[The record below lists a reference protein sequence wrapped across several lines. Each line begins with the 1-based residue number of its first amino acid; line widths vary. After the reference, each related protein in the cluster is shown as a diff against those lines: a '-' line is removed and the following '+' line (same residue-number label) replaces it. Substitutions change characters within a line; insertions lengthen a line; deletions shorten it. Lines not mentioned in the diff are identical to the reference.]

1 MHEIWLALNIA
12 YELALSALPLVAVV
26 LGSWLALMWAA
37 RGGLSASHI
46 PLALGVGMLAA
57 VVAVL
62 AVPPLTGASL
72 ADMGYGLDWA
82 SLAAVALGWGAVVAL
97 LAWPVVCLLRQ
108 PGPPPVP
115 AYRVQRRTRSARPPV
130 AAGHAGPWPRARP
143 PGRRQSG
150 VFH

>member
-26 LGSWLALMWAA
+26 VGSWLALMWAA
-37 RGGLSASHI
+37 RGGLSARAI

-57 VVAVL
+57 VVAALV
-62 AVPPLTGASL
+62 VPPLTGASL
-72 ADMGYGLDWA
+72 ADMGTWLDWA
-82 SLAAVALGWGAVVAL
+82 SLAVVALGWGAVVAL

-108 PGPPPVP
+108 PALPPVH
-115 AYRVQRRTRSARPPV
+115 AYRVQRRATPARPPA
-130 AAGHAGPWPRARP
+130 AAGRAAQLPHARL
-143 PGRRQSG
+143 PGRRQSS

>member
-1 MHEIWLALNIA
+1 MHEIWLALNMV

-26 LGSWLALMWAA
+26 VGSWLALMWAA
-37 RGGLSASHI
+37 RDGLSARHI

-57 VVAVL
+57 VVAAL

-72 ADMGYGLDWA
+72 ADRGYGLDGA
-82 SLAAVALGWGAVVAL
+82 SLAAVALGLGAVVAL

-108 PGPPPVP
+108 PALPPVH
-115 AYRVQRRTRSARPPV
+115 AYRVQRRTTSARPPA
-130 AAGHAGPWPRARP
+130 AAGHAGPWPRVRP
-143 PGRRQSG
+143 PGRRQNG

>member
-26 LGSWLALMWAA
+26 VGSWLALMWAA
-37 RGGLSASHI
+37 RDGLSARHI

-57 VVAVL
+57 VVAAL

-72 ADMGYGLDWA
+72 ADMGTWLDWA
-82 SLAAVALGWGAVVAL
+82 SLAALALGLGAVVAL
-97 LAWPVVCLLRQ
+97 LAWPVICLLRQ
-108 PGPPPVP
+108 PGLPPVH
-115 AYRVQRRTRSARPPV
+115 AYRLQRRATPARPPA
-130 AAGHAGPWPRARP
+130 AAGRAARWPHARL